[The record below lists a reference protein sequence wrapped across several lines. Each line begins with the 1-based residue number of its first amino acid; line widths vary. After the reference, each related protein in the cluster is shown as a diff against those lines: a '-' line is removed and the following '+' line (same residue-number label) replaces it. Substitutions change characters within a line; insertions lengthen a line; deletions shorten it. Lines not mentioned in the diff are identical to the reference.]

1 MSEASNG
8 RARLVRALRVQEHAK
23 LGFGAGIVFAVGLY
37 ALFVL
42 RSGSL
47 VTRALYLTL
56 LVVLALS
63 VGAVVTTVLV
73 GAEAYKLA
81 NEDDMPD
88 GG

>member
-8 RARLVRALRVQEHAK
+8 RRRLVRALRVQEHAK
-23 LGFGAGIVFAVGLY
+23 LGFGAGMAFAVGLY
-37 ALFVL
+37 VLFVL
-42 RSGSL
+42 RAGSL
-47 VTRALYLTL
+47 VTRALYVTL

-81 NEDDMPD
+81 AEDGPPD
-88 GG
+88 RR